1 MKKSISLGL
10 VLAMV
15 LTMAV
20 ALTGCGG
27 GNQAKND
34 GVFTVYGFGNPVDAS
49 QEDIA
54 EKYEEIWIEKCEY
67 PVEPIIGDFKMIMA
81 SGDYPDIIVSREM
94 DDATVSKYAAQGIL
108 IPLDEY
114 ITEENTPNIWKMF
127 QETPSAKAV
136 ITNPDGHI
144 YSFPSYK
151 GNIVDYVETYWWI
164 NDNWLQK
171 LGLKDPTTIDELTE
185 VLRAFKTKDPNGNG
199 KADEIPF
206 AFHNTGSSSFPETLL
221 SCWGVSTKFGTY
233 DSYLNVRDGEVRF
246 TPMMDEWKEMI
257 KVYASWY
264 KEGLLDIECLSQE
277 NNAWYS
283 KLAANPP
290 IIGCTFYTAQNPF
303 ETAADQYK
311 IILPISADGKIKP
324 QIHLH
329 PGVNG
334 GKNEGHITSAC
345 EDPAA
350 AMRWI
355 DTWFS
360 KEATI
365 ENWFGL
371 VGENEPFAK
380 IEDGMYKWND
390 PEKLGYSSI
399 GEMYTNETY
408 SLVAR
413 FGYLQWDKD
422 RGTLFEDCEAFQEKD
437 KVYEMY
443 KPYIDF
449 QTWPRPYYAPED
461 ATRIANLQTDIFN
474 IVEENKADWIL
485 GRSDVEKDW
494 EKYLKEL
501 ENIGTNEYMEILQRT
516 YDVYQGVLDELTG
529 K

>member
-1 MKKSISLGL
+1 MKKLISLVL
-10 VLAMV
+10 ALAMV

-20 ALTGCGG
+20 ALTGCG

-34 GVFTVYGFGNPVDAS
+34 GVFTVYGFGGAPPVAG
-49 QEDIA
+49 QEEIA
-54 EKYEEIWIEKCEY
+54 KKYEEIWIEKCEY
-67 PVEPIIGDFKMIMA
+67 PVEPMTGDFKMIMA
-81 SGDYPDIIVSREM
+81 SGDYPDIIVRREM
-94 DDATVSKYAAQGIL
+94 DDTTVSKYAAQGIL

-114 ITEENTPNIWKMF
+114 ISEENTPNIWKMF
-127 QETPSAKAV
+127 QEVPSAKAV

-151 GNIVDYVETYWWI
+151 GNIADYVETYWYI
-164 NDNWLQK
+164 NDNWLKK
-171 LGLKDPTTIDELTE
+171 LNLETPTTIDELTD
-185 VLRAFKTKDPNGNG
+185 VLRAFKTGDPNGNG

-206 AFHNTGSSSFPETLL
+206 AFNNTGSSSFPETLL

-264 KEGLLDIECLSQE
+264 KEGLLDIECFSQE
-277 NNAWYS
+277 ANAWYS
-283 KLAANPP
+283 KLASNPP
-290 IIGCTFYTAQNPF
+290 IIGCTWSKQNPF
-303 ETAADQYK
+303 ETAADEYK
-311 IILPISADGKIKP
+311 VILPISADGKIKP

-329 PGVNG
+329 PGFYG
-334 GKNEGHITSAC
+334 QKNEGHITSAC

-360 KEATI
+360 KDATI
-365 ENWFGL
+365 ENWYGL
-371 VGENEPFAK
+371 VGENEVFAEK
-380 IEDGMYKWND
+380 VDGMYKWND

-399 GEMYTNETY
+399 EEMYTNNTY

-413 FGYLQWDKD
+413 FGYLQWEKD
-422 RGTLFEDCEAFQEKD
+422 RGTLIEDCDAFKMYDELYGM
-437 KVYEMY
+437 YE
-443 KPYIDF
+443 PYIDY

-461 ATRIANLQTDIFN
+461 ATTIANIQTDIFN
-474 IVEENKADWIL
+474 LVEENKANWIL
-485 GRSDVEKDW
+485 GRSDVEADW
-494 EKYLKEL
+494 EKYLEEL
-501 ENIGTNEYMEILQRT
+501 KSTGIEEYMEILQST
-516 YDVYQGVLDELTG
+516 YDVYQGALGELT